1 MLRTEFEKLTGFY
14 PTESHY
20 SAIEVAYM
28 EFDGD
33 KLEFCRKYKENEDGI
48 AEKIQVE
55 ANLAAAADAK
65 AAEESIKEKDLK
77 IKRLEAQ
84 IKKLESRIRKM
95 EGWEPYRISH
105 LTTED
110 YKLLRSSADL
120 QESRAS
126 LNGDP
131 ERFGDSPDVYAW
143 INDEFGFEQ
152 DKIQIVKEIPVYE
165 RSADGRIRKT
175 GSHEERLPSYYSTD
189 WNYVRFDAGPYQYE
203 VVDGELYMYQD

>member
-65 AAEESIKEKDLK
+65 AAEESIKERDCR
-77 IKRLEAQ
+77 IKKLEAE

-95 EGWEPYRISH
+95 EGWEPYRVSEMS
-105 LTTED
+105 TYD
-110 YKLLRSSADL
+110 YKDLLDCVKEGYR
-120 QESRAS
+120 
-126 LNGDP
+126 
-131 ERFGDSPDVYAW
+131 RFGDGTDVYAW
-143 INDEFGFEQ
+143 INDDFGFEQ
-152 DKIQIVKEIPVYE
+152 DKIQIVDKIPRYE
-165 RSADGRIRKT
+165 KSKDGRIRMT
-175 GSHEERLPSYYSTD
+175 GEYEERQPAYYSTD

-203 VVDGELYMYQD
+203 IANGELYMYRD

>member
-65 AAEESIKEKDLK
+65 DKENLIDAKDHKIKE
-77 IKRLEAQ
+77 LEGQ
-84 IKKLESRIRKM
+84 IKKLNAQLRKM
-95 EGWEPYRISH
+95 EGWEPYRVSEMS
-105 LTTED
+105 TYD
-110 YKLLRSSADL
+110 YKLLRSSVDL

-165 RSADGRIRKT
+165 RNADGRIRKT

-203 VVDGELYMYQD
+203 VVDGELYMYRD

>member
-65 AAEESIKEKDLK
+65 AAEESIKERDCR
-77 IKRLEAQ
+77 IKKLEAE

-95 EGWEPYRISH
+95 EGWEPYRVSEMS
-105 LTTED
+105 TYD
-110 YKLLRSSADL
+110 YKDLLDCVKEGYR
-120 QESRAS
+120 
-126 LNGDP
+126 
-131 ERFGDSPDVYAW
+131 RFGDGTDVYAW
-143 INDEFGFEQ
+143 INDDFGFEQ
-152 DKIQIVKEIPVYE
+152 DKIQIVDKIPRYE
-165 RSADGRIRKT
+165 KSKDGRIRKT
-175 GSHEERLPSYYSTD
+175 GEYEERQPAYYSTD
-189 WNYVRFDAGPYQYE
+189 WNYVRFDAGPYNYE
-203 VVDGELYMYQD
+203 IVNGELYMYRD

>member
-65 AAEESIKEKDLK
+65 AAE
-77 IKRLEAQ
+77 KRLEDKDSRIKELEGQ
-84 IKKLESRIRKM
+84 VKKLNAQIRKM
-95 EGWEPYRISH
+95 EGWAPYRVSEMSTI
-105 LTTED
+105 D
-110 YKLLRSSADL
+110 YKELLDCVKEGYR
-120 QESRAS
+120 
-126 LNGDP
+126 
-131 ERFGDSPDVYAW
+131 RFGDGTDVYAW

-152 DKIQIVKEIPVYE
+152 DKIQIVDKIPRYE
-165 RSADGRIRKT
+165 KSKDGRIRKT
-175 GSHEERLPSYYSTD
+175 GEHEERQPAYYSTD

-203 VVDGELYMYQD
+203 IVNGELYMYQD

>member
-65 AAEESIKEKDLK
+65 AKENLIDAKDHKIKE
-77 IKRLEAQ
+77 LEAQ
-84 IKKLESRIRKM
+84 IKKLNAQIRKM
-95 EGWEPYRISH
+95 EGWAPYRVSEMSTI
-105 LTTED
+105 D
-110 YKLLRSSADL
+110 YKELLDCVKEGYR
-120 QESRAS
+120 
-126 LNGDP
+126 
-131 ERFGDSPDVYAW
+131 RFGDGTDVYAW

-152 DKIQIVKEIPVYE
+152 DKLQIVDKIPRYE
-165 RSADGRIRKT
+165 KSNDGRIRKT
-175 GSHEERLPSYYSTD
+175 GEYEERKPAYYSTD

-203 VVDGELYMYQD
+203 IVNGELYMYRD

>member
-65 AAEESIKEKDLK
+65 AAEESIKERDCR
-77 IKRLEAQ
+77 IKKLEAE

-95 EGWEPYRISH
+95 EGWEPYRVSEMS
-105 LTTED
+105 TYD
-110 YKLLRSSADL
+110 YKDLLDCVKEGYR
-120 QESRAS
+120 
-126 LNGDP
+126 
-131 ERFGDSPDVYAW
+131 RFGDGTDVYAW
-143 INDEFGFEQ
+143 INDDFGFEQ
-152 DKIQIVKEIPVYE
+152 DKIQIVDKIPRYE
-165 RSADGRIRKT
+165 KSKDGRIRKT
-175 GSHEERLPSYYSTD
+175 GEYEERQPAYYSTD
-189 WNYVRFDAGPYQYE
+189 WNYVRFDAGPYKYE
-203 VVDGELYMYQD
+203 IVNGELYMYRD

>member
-65 AAEESIKEKDLK
+65 AKENLIGAKDNKIKE
-77 IKRLEAQ
+77 LEAK
-84 IKKLESRIRKM
+84 IKKLNSQLRKL
-95 EGWEPYRISH
+95 EGWEPYRISNMTRSEY
-105 LTTED
+105 LD
-110 YKLLRSSADL
+110 LLGLVKEGYR
-120 QESRAS
+120 
-126 LNGDP
+126 
-131 ERFGDSPDVYAW
+131 RFGDGTDVFAW
-143 INDEFGFEQ
+143 ISDEFGF
-152 DKIQIVKEIPVYE
+152 DKNKIQISTRIPRYE
-165 RSADGRIRKT
+165 KSKDGRIRKT
-175 GSHEERLPSYYSTD
+175 GEFEEREPAYYTSD
-189 WNYVRFDAGPYQYE
+189 WNYVRFDAGPNQYE
-203 VVDGELYMYQD
+203 IVNGELYIYQD